1 MSVAFVNFIIQ
12 KVIMTVLYLSAPPLI
27 ASLAIGITI
36 SVFQAVT
43 QLQDQTLTFVPKI
56 IVIIIVLLIFGP
68 WMLSILVDFTRV
80 IFIHFPQYI
89 RGGS

>member
-1 MSVAFVNFIIQ
+1 MSIGFVNFIIQ

-36 SVFQAVT
+36 SIFQAVT

-56 IVIIIVLLIFGP
+56 IVVIIVLLIFGP
-68 WMLSILVDFTRV
+68 WMLNILVDFTKE
-80 IFIHFPQYI
+80 IFLHFPIYI
-89 RGGS
+89 HGGG

>member
-1 MSVAFVNFIIQ
+1 MSIAFVNFIIQ

-27 ASLAIGITI
+27 ASLVIGILI
-36 SVFQAVT
+36 SMFQAVT

-56 IVIIIVLLIFGP
+56 IIVIIVLLIFGP
-68 WMLSILVDFTRV
+68 WMLSILGNFAMAIFTN
-80 IFIHFPQYI
+80 FPQYI

>member
-1 MSVAFVNFIIQ
+1 MSIGFIDFIIQ

-27 ASLAIGITI
+27 ASLVIGILI
-36 SVFQAVT
+36 SMFQAVT

-56 IVIIIVLLIFGP
+56 IVVIVVLLIFGP
-68 WMLSILVDFTRV
+68 WMLSVLGNFATV
-80 IFIHFPQYI
+80 IFSHFPQYL

>member
-1 MSVAFVNFIIQ
+1 MSIGFVNFIIQ

-36 SVFQAVT
+36 SIFQAVT

-56 IVIIIVLLIFGP
+56 IVVIIVLLIFGP
-68 WMLSILVDFTRV
+68 WMLSILVDFTKV

>member
-1 MSVAFVNFIIQ
+1 MSIGFVNFIIQ

-36 SVFQAVT
+36 SIFQAVT

-56 IVIIIVLLIFGP
+56 IVVIIVLLIFGP
-68 WMLSILVDFTRV
+68 WMLNILVDFTKE
-80 IFIHFPQYI
+80 IFLHFPVYI
-89 RGGS
+89 HGGG

>member
-1 MSVAFVNFIIQ
+1 MSISFINFIIQ

-27 ASLAIGITI
+27 ASLVIGILI
-36 SVFQAVT
+36 SMFQAVT

-56 IVIIIVLLIFGP
+56 IVVIIVLLVFGP
-68 WMLSILVDFTRV
+68 WMLSILADFTV
-80 IFIHFPQYI
+80 VLFTHFPQYI

>member
-12 KVIMTVLYLSAPPLI
+12 KVIITVLYLSAPPLI

-56 IVIIIVLLIFGP
+56 IVVIIVLLIFGP

>member
-1 MSVAFVNFIIQ
+1 
-12 KVIMTVLYLSAPPLI
+12 MTVLYLSAPPLI

-56 IVIIIVLLIFGP
+56 IVVIIVLLIFGP

>member
-12 KVIMTVLYLSAPPLI
+12 KVIITVLYLSAPPLI
-27 ASLAIGITI
+27 ASLAIGILI
-36 SVFQAVT
+36 SMFQAVT

-56 IVIIIVLLIFGP
+56 IVVIVVLLIFGP
-68 WMLSILVDFTRV
+68 WMLSVLGNFATTLFT
-80 IFIHFPQYI
+80 HFPQYI

>member
-56 IVIIIVLLIFGP
+56 IVVIIVLLIFGP

>member
-12 KVIMTVLYLSAPPLI
+12 KVIITVLYLSAPPLI

-43 QLQDQTLTFVPKI
+43 QLHDQTLTFVPKI
-56 IVIIIVLLIFGP
+56 IVVIIVLLIFGP

>member
-1 MSVAFVNFIIQ
+1 MSVGFINFIIQ

-56 IVIIIVLLIFGP
+56 IVVIIVLLIFGP
-68 WMLSILVDFTRV
+68 WMLSILVDFTKE
-80 IFIHFPQYI
+80 IFLHFPMYI
-89 RGGS
+89 HGGG